1 MHLIDRQSWDVIGR
15 HATRLQGLKRETRCP
30 VVIFGIIATKGGV
43 GKTTLSANLGALIAD
58 MGLRVLLVD
67 TDIQASLSKYFEL
80 EHQAPLGLTEVIGSG
95 VVTEESISRTQWPRL
110 DIVLC
115 DAPHRQLAGDP
126 NSSDLE
132 RYLQGRMDMPM
143 ILRRALRSP
152 VVEANYD
159 VVVIDTP
166 GAQGPLLFTAALAA
180 TQLVTPVLPET
191 PSAREFRG
199 GTVELLR
206 KLGEAEVLG
215 IRPGPLT
222 AVINRAGR
230 TNDARLVMAE
240 IRQSY
245 LDFSGQV
252 RVANTVVPT
261 AVAYN
266 EAATARCPV
275 HRMRSTQAYTTMLEL
290 VWELLPNLHGV
301 YAGGAVA
308 EPTLLAMEA
317 DHGCT

>member
-1 MHLIDRQSWDVIGR
+1 
-15 HATRLQGLKRETRCP
+15 
-30 VVIFGIIATKGGV
+30 
-43 GKTTLSANLGALIAD
+43 
-58 MGLRVLLVD
+58 
-67 TDIQASLSKYFEL
+67 
-80 EHQAPLGLTEVIGSG
+80 
-95 VVTEESISRTQWPRL
+95 
-110 DIVLC
+110 
-115 DAPHRQLAGDP
+115 
-126 NSSDLE
+126 
-132 RYLQGRMDMPM
+132 
-143 ILRRALRSP
+143 
-152 VVEANYD
+152 
-159 VVVIDTP
+159 
-166 GAQGPLLFTAALAA
+166 
-180 TQLVTPVLPET
+180 
-191 PSAREFRG
+191 
-199 GTVELLR
+199 VELLR

-275 HRMRSTQAYTTMLEL
+275 HRMRSTQAYTTMHEL

-301 YAGGAVA
+301 YAGGGKSWLHLIHSFPEMQLAVNPRSA
-308 EPTLLAMEA
+308 IPNVPRRPV
-317 DHGCT
+317 D

>member
-1 MHLIDRQSWDVIGR
+1 MSTTDFTDDLAADHSATLAELDTPALCLDLDRFERNLQTVVNLCRERGVDWRPHAKCHKSQDVGS
-15 HATRLQGLKRETRCP
+15 RL
-30 VVIFGIIATKGGV
+30 VA
-43 GKTTLSANLGALIAD
+43 AGA
-58 MGLRVLLVD
+58 
-67 TDIQASLSKYFEL
+67 
-80 EHQAPLGLTEVIGSG
+80 LGLT
-95 VVTEESISRTQWPRL
+95 
-110 DIVLC
+110 C
-115 DAPHRQLAGDP
+115 A
-126 NSSDLE
+126 
-132 RYLQGRMDMPM
+132 
-143 ILRRALRSP
+143 
-152 VVEANYD
+152 
-159 VVVIDTP
+159 
-166 GAQGPLLFTAALAA
+166 
-180 TQLVTPVLPET
+180 
-191 PSAREFRG
+191 
-199 GTVELLR
+199 

>member
-1 MHLIDRQSWDVIGR
+1 M
-15 HATRLQGLKRETRCP
+15 
-30 VVIFGIIATKGGV
+30 VIFGIIATKGGV

-67 TDIQASLSKYFEL
+67 ADIQASLSKYFEL
-80 EHQAPLGLTEVIGSG
+80 RFKAPIGLTEVIGSG
-95 VVTEESISRTQWPRL
+95 IVTESAISQTVWDRL

-115 DAPHRQLAGDP
+115 DAPHRQLASDSA
-126 NSSDLE
+126 SSDLE

-143 ILRRALRSP
+143 LLRRALRSP
-152 VVEANYD
+152 VIDENYD

-206 KLGEAEVLG
+206 KLGEAEILG

-230 TNDARLVMAE
+230 TNDARLVMEE

-245 LDFSGQV
+245 LEFSGQV
-252 RVANTVVPT
+252 RVANTVVPS

-266 EAATARCPV
+266 EAATARAPV
-275 HRMRSTQAYTTMLEL
+275 HRMRSRQAFMTMHEL

-301 YAGGAVA
+301 YAGGELVDSSAA
-308 EPTLLAMEA
+308 AQEA
-317 DHGCT
+317 HDGCA

>member
-1 MHLIDRQSWDVIGR
+1 M
-15 HATRLQGLKRETRCP
+15 
-30 VVIFGIIATKGGV
+30 VIFGIIATKGGV
-43 GKTTLSANLGALIAD
+43 GKTTLAANLGALIAD

-80 EHQAPLGLTEVIGSG
+80 EHQATLGLTEVIASG
-95 VVTEESISRTQWPRL
+95 GVTETVISRTRWERL
-110 DIVLC
+110 DVIMC

-152 VVEANYD
+152 VVDANYD

-206 KLGEAEVLG
+206 KLDEAEVLG

-245 LDFSGQV
+245 LEFSGQV
-252 RVANTVVPT
+252 RVANTVVPS

-275 HRMRSTQAYTTMLEL
+275 HRMRSRQAFTTMHEL
-290 VWELLPNLHGV
+290 VWELLPNLHGI
-301 YAGGAVA
+301 YAGGTVA
-308 EPTLLAMEA
+308 DSTIVGSEA
-317 DHGCT
+317 DHARA